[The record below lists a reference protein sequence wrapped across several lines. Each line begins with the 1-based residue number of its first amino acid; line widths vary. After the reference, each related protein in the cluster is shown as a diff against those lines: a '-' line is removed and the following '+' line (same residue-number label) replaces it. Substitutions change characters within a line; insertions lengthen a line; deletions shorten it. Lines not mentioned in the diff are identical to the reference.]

1 MMLKGK
7 ERKKT
12 RHSATLSTTNIT
24 RTGLGVTQG
33 VCGKRLASYRLG
45 RWTCSLDVM
54 RLCERNKLFK
64 RPFAGFLIILT
75 L

>member
-1 MMLKGK
+1 MMLTGK

-45 RWTCSLDVM
+45 RGTCSLDVM
-54 RLCERNKLFK
+54 RLCERNENISST
-64 RPFAGFLIILT
+64 FLT
-75 L
+75 H